1 MLAGT
6 FVRDRAL
13 NPLANPSRLQRL
25 WLCEAVRLR
34 EEQAGLLDDSAIVR
48 QLRHEALD
56 LPQRI
61 EQRALRLAAR
71 DGQAGALQHA
81 VQGARLALLL
91 LAVLAV
97 AGGFSMALAAL
108 GDGLRPVNL
117 LWALGSLLGL
127 HLLSLL
133 LWLLVTACL
142 AQGPAPSGQL
152 WLWLSAR
159 LARDAQAAQLAP
171 SLLLLL
177 QSQGLNRWLFAVL
190 SHTLWLLLLL
200 GALAGLLLL
209 LASRHY
215 GFVWKAP
222 CWTAATLSVASNCSA
237 GCRLCWVSRH
247 RRRRSS
253 RPAAARRWSMRPVAS
268 YGRCGCSANC

>member
-71 DGQAGALQHA
+71 DGQASALQHA

-97 AGGFSMALAAL
+97 AAGFSMALAAL

-159 LARDAQAAQLAP
+159 LARDAQKAWARTPLETRLAHC
-171 SLLLLL
+171 LK
-177 QSQGLNRWLFAVL
+177 
-190 SHTLWLLLLL
+190 
-200 GALAGLLLL
+200 ALDAL
-209 LASRHY
+209 LAMRARIAEELTWQMGRPIRYTPFELNGVEHMA
-215 GFVWKAP
+215 WII
-222 CWTAATLSVASNCSA
+222 TALSYMPTVRLLVCS
-237 GCRLCWVSRH
+237 LITS
-247 RRRRSS
+247 
-253 RPAAARRWSMRPVAS
+253 PL
-268 YGRCGCSANC
+268 

>member
-71 DGQAGALQHA
+71 DGQASALQHA

-117 LWALGSLLGL
+117 LWALGSR
-127 HLLSLL
+127 S
-133 LWLLVTACL
+133 ACI
-142 AQGPAPSGQL
+142 
-152 WLWLSAR
+152 
-159 LARDAQAAQLAP
+159 
-171 SLLLLL
+171 
-177 QSQGLNRWLFAVL
+177 
-190 SHTLWLLLLL
+190 
-200 GALAGLLLL
+200 
-209 LASRHY
+209 
-215 GFVWKAP
+215 
-222 CWTAATLSVASNCSA
+222 CSA
-237 GCRLCWVSRH
+237 CCSGCWSLPVWRK
-247 RRRRSS
+247 
-253 RPAAARRWSMRPVAS
+253 ARRPVAS
-268 YGRCGCSANC
+268 CGSG